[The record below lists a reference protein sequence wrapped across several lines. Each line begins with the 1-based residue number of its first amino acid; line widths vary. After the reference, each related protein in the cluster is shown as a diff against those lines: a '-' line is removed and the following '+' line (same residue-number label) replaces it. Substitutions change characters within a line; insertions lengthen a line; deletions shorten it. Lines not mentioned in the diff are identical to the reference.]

1 MSIATI
7 WHKTR
12 RIRLGFA
19 VLAAGLLVLFGY
31 GPSWGHGTRPRHE
44 SAPILV
50 PDHIDASRT
59 GCDFLSK
66 KGKKWESLSPEEKK
80 QLRKRYKEWQSL
92 PPEEKEKIRRR
103 MKRLN
108 KMSPRERK
116 TYRQLH
122 EKWRHLPPGER
133 KQLEKELNNWENLSP
148 REQEAIRRRFMK

>member
-12 RIRLGFA
+12 RIRWGFA

-59 GCDFLSK
+59 GCGFLSK
-66 KGKKWESLSPEEKK
+66 KGKKWESLSTEEKK